1 MSEKI
6 ENEIKEE
13 NNDKNSKNENLMQT
27 LKFVIFSGSAGAIQ
41 LLTETILLEICH
53 FDDLGLVWLASTI
66 ALILSVLWN
75 FTFNRKF
82 TFKDASNITIAM
94 LKVAAF
100 YVVFTPL
107 QLLWTHLLVDKNGA
121 NEYLI
126 LAMTMIINLVS
137 EFFYQKYFV
146 FKKPASTSDSEN

>member
-1 MSEKI
+1 MSEEIK
-6 ENEIKEE
+6 NEIAEEKVEDNKKKE
-13 NNDKNSKNENLMQT
+13 SWIQA
-27 LKFVIFSGSAGAIQ
+27 LKFLGFSVSAGVIQ
-41 LLTETILLEICH
+41 ILSETLLIEVCN

-82 TFKDASNITIAM
+82 TFKDASNVPIAM

-100 YVVFTPL
+100 YAVFTPL
-107 QLLWTHLLVDKNGA
+107 QLWWTNVLVDQNGA

-126 LAMTMIINLVS
+126 LAMTMIINFVS

-146 FKKPASTSDSEN
+146 FKKPKNQ